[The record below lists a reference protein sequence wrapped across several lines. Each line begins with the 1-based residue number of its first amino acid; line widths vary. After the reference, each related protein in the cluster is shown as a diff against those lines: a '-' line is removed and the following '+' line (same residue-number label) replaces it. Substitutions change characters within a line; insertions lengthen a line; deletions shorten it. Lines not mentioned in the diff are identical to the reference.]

1 MLCRSIVQGWSGN
14 YWRTTF
20 GSALAVPGHLLDPL
34 SRPWII
40 WRMVH
45 AIAKANN
52 IGAYEYH
59 LSIVPVGDQ

>member
-34 SRPWII
+34 SRQFES
-40 WRMVH
+40 MVH